1 MQHNFLAGTLGDPE
15 PLRERK
21 LPGGDHVNQ
30 VAGHTRKLQNT
41 KGAGTRDDAEG
52 GP

>member
-1 MQHNFLAGTLGDPE
+1 MQFPTGTLGDPE

-30 VAGHTRKLQNT
+30 VAGHTGKLQNT
-41 KGAGTRDDAEG
+41 KGAGTRGDAEG